1 MKWTRVL
8 AIESDAL
15 KRIVLPTIKS
25 ELELASVQLSQVKE
39 DQDEEWEPYFHPKI
53 YVKEHPRMKKDEEV
67 LDGETLKTLGVKITK
82 FRKEI
87 REKALEMYKK
97 DAEWLEADIH
107 DITVLADRMNRG
119 YFKG

>member
-1 MKWTRVL
+1 
-8 AIESDAL
+8 
-15 KRIVLPTIKS
+15 
-25 ELELASVQLSQVKE
+25 
-39 DQDEEWEPYFHPKI
+39 
-53 YVKEHPRMKKDEEV
+53 MKKDEET